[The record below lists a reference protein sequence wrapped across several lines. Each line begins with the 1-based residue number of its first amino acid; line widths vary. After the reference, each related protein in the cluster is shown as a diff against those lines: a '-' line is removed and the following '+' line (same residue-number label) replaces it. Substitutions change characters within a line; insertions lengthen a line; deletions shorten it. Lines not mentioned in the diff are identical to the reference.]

1 MAECPEFKERIESID
16 QPSTSSSAS
25 TSRESS
31 SKVSAISLT
40 TPPLLYPGRLPV
52 TSRRKPRVL
61 AAYLYLRFR
70 FEVPLGLRGITPHL

>member
-40 TPPLLYPGRLPV
+40 LPSALPGRLPV
-52 TSRRKPRVL
+52 TSRQKPRVF
-61 AAYLYLRFR
+61 AAYLYLQFR